1 MDTPSAGHT
10 DSAEH
15 TDAIGVLVRRL
26 ARPHPSGGTV
36 IERPVILAEGARSTA
51 IFAWI
56 ADHDGAPDSTLPH
69 TRNKGLHSPSLAD
82 GVERQSTTARRYILP
97 AHAFD

>member
-1 MDTPSAGHT
+1 MDTPPA
-10 DSAEH
+10 DQ
-15 TDAIGVLVRRL
+15 TDAIAVLVRRL

-36 IERPVILAEGARSTA
+36 IERPVILAEGTRSTA
-51 IFAWI
+51 ILAWI

-69 TRNKGLHSPSLAD
+69 ARNKGLHSPSLAG
-82 GVERQSTTARRYILP
+82 GVERQAGPARRYILP

>member
-1 MDTPSAGHT
+1 MDTPPANP
-10 DSAEH
+10 
-15 TDAIGVLVRRL
+15 TDAIGVLVKRL

-36 IERPVILAEGARSTA
+36 IERPVVLAEGTRSTA

-56 ADHDGAPDSTLPH
+56 TDHGGAPDSTLPSAPS
-69 TRNKGLHSPSLAD
+69 KGLHSRSPAG
-82 GVERQSTTARRYILP
+82 GVERETTPARRYILP